1 MPLSDFLHWCLQKK
15 ICSDCFLMRM
25 IKRLFGNRNTIGFS
39 LIYRVHRVMD
49 SGPKV
54 SAGEPNVQ
62 RNVEFSILFLK
73 GR

>member
-1 MPLSDFLHWCLQKK
+1 MPLSDFLHCACKKK
-15 ICSDCFLMRM
+15 ICAGCFLMRM
-25 IKRLFGNRNTIGFS
+25 IKPLFGNRNTIGFS

-73 GR
+73 CR